1 MNIIKL
7 TGNDT
12 ARFLELREISLTQES
27 DNFRTSALDNSSLG
41 FAYWQDRIERDHVA
55 AVEVDGMLKALGG
68 LSRVVGEKMDH
79 KGLIWGMYVHPDLR
93 GCGAADL
100 IMDALIASARGQL
113 RQLILTL
120 ATDNVSA
127 QRFYQR
133 HGFALYGT
141 EPDAIRRGDGF
152 VAEALM
158 WRPL

>member
-7 TGNDT
+7 TGNNT
-12 ARFLELREISLTQES
+12 SQFLELRETLLTQES
-27 DNFRTSALDNSSLG
+27 DNFRTSARDNSSLG
-41 FAYWQDRIERDHVA
+41 FDYWKDRIERDHVA
-55 AVEVDGMLKALGG
+55 AVEVDGVLKALGG

-93 GCGAADL
+93 GSGAADS
-100 IMDALIASARGQL
+100 IMYALIAAAQQHL

-120 ATDNVSA
+120 AADNASA

-133 HGFALYGT
+133 HGFELYGL
-141 EPDAIRRGDGF
+141 EPDAIRRGDDF